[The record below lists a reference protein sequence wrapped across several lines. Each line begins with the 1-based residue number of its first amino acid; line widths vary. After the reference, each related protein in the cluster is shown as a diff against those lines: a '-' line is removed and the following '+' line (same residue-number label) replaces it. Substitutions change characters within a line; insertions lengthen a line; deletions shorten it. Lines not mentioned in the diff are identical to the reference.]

1 MPLAILEA
9 CKGCIHECKIFS
21 LDGAKLV
28 YCPQYKA
35 ARLKRRESKELI
47 SSKLSRYKNTVT
59 PPTT

>member
-28 YCPQYKA
+28 CCPQYKT
-35 ARLKRRESKELI
+35 ARLKRRKSEELL
-47 SSKLSRYKNTVT
+47 SSKLGNHKNTVT
-59 PPTT
+59 PTT